1 MTILRPVFTFFLYAI
16 LAVAAQ
22 NAIFSRALGVSRLVK
37 MVEDGSVEL
46 FKFGLLLTIVQFF
59 SSLLGYFVSHL
70 LLQLDLSYKT
80 AFLPLVLVLCST
92 VVFLLVLLAIALA
105 GNRIAARDYLELLPM
120 ATFNCCIIGALLLTT
135 TRRLYAAANPRL
147 RTGQLCGLCAGG
159 HSGQRGAA
167 QDPKP
172 QPARGFPRTADHPD
186 LYRDPRA
193 GHLRLY
199 RPYPGDLIRP
209 RF

>member
-59 SSLLGYFVSHL
+59 SSLPGYFVSRL

-135 TRRLYAAANPRL
+135 T
-147 RTGQLCGLCAGG
+147 GG
-159 HSGQRGAA
+159 YTLLQTLGFALGSSVGYVLAVILVNEGQRKIQNRNLPAA
-167 QDPKP
+167 FRGLPITLIYIGILALAVYGFTGHT
-172 QPARGFPRTADHPD
+172 PA
-186 LYRDPRA
+186 
-193 GHLRLY
+193 
-199 RPYPGDLIRP
+199 I
-209 RF
+209 